1 LFDPAVDRF
10 YHWSAAVPMKQ
21 WTLKLRSHLGG
32 PRRGARCTSVAPSA
46 ALFGRMGKDIVG
58 VNAPAGP
65 PG

>member
-1 LFDPAVDRF
+1 
-10 YHWSAAVPMKQ
+10 MTQ
-21 WTLKLRSHLGG
+21 WTLKLRSHRGES
-32 PRRGARCTSVAPSA
+32 RRGARCTSVAPSA